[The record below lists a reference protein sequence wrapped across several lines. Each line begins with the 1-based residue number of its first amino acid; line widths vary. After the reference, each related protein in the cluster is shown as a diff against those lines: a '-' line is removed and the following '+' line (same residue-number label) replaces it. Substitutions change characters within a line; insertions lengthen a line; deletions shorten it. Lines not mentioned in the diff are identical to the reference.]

1 MKNHLKSLLAAG
13 DVAIGAQLRFGS
25 PAIAELFGCAGFD
38 CIVFDAEHAP
48 QTQTG
53 ILSQIQ
59 GLASTRATPIIR
71 VPKNDPELFRV
82 YLDMGAGGILAPFV
96 KTPEEVEAGAKA
108 CRYPPRGTRG
118 FGPDRA
124 WRYGFDDQYFDEA
137 DDQVLY
143 MVLIETVEAVDAIDE
158 ILSVDGVDSYLV
170 GPFDLS
176 ISLGVPRQ
184 FDHPRFITAVNKVFQ
199 AARKAGKPAGMDV
212 DATGCTRD
220 TFQTPIEEGY
230 RLLLVDGDEW
240 MLQAASQNVMNSF
253 SQAKE
258 TVAR

>member
-1 MKNHLKSLLAAG
+1 MKNRLKSVLDAG

-38 CIVFDAEHAP
+38 YVVFDAEHAP

-71 VPKNDPELFRV
+71 VSKNDPDQYQV
-82 YLDMGAGGILAPFV
+82 YLDMGAGGILAPSI
-96 KTPEEVEAGAKA
+96 KTPEEVEAGSKA

-124 WRYGFDDQYFDEA
+124 CRYGFDAHYFDEA
-137 DDQVLY
+137 DDQILY
-143 MVLIETVEAVDAIDE
+143 LVIIETVEAVDAIDE
-158 ILSVDGVDSYLV
+158 ILSVDGVDAYVV

-176 ISLGVPRQ
+176 ISLGVPQQ
-184 FDHPRFITAVNKVFQ
+184 FDHPRFTEAVEKVFQ
-199 AARKAGKPAGMDV
+199 AARKAAKPAGTDI
-212 DATGCTRD
+212 DANACTRD
-220 TFQTPIEEGY
+220 TFQTPMEEGY

-240 MLQAASQNVMNSF
+240 MLQAATQNVMNSF

-258 TVAR
+258 TVAS

>member
-1 MKNHLKSLLAAG
+1 MKNRLKSLFDAG

-38 CIVFDAEHAP
+38 CVVFDAEHAP
-48 QTQTG
+48 QTQPG

-59 GLASTRATPIIR
+59 GLASTSTTPIIR
-71 VPKNDPELFRV
+71 VPKNDPAIFQI

-96 KTPEEVEAGAKA
+96 KTPDEVEAGAKA
-108 CRYPPRGTRG
+108 CRYPPNGTRG

-124 WRYGFDDQYFDEA
+124 WKYGFDDEYFDQA

-143 MVLIETVEAVDAIDE
+143 MVIIETVEAVEAIDE
-158 ILSVDGVDSYLV
+158 ILSVDGLDGFLV

-184 FDHPRFITAVNKVFQ
+184 FEHPRFTSAVEKVFH
-199 AARKAGKPAGMDV
+199 AAQKARKPAGTDV
-212 DATGCTRD
+212 DAIGCTPD
-220 TFQTPIEEGY
+220 SFKGPMDKGY

-240 MLQAASQNVMNSF
+240 MLQAVTQNVIRCF

-258 TVAR
+258 TIAK